1 MKLWQDKQK
10 LQQKNQVEVNAVES
24 AVKIQN
30 AQKIL
35 VLAQQ
40 RVVTSI

>member
-24 AVKIQN
+24 AAKIQN